1 MSIETRL
8 RYSLA
13 HWLLK
18 ASQIQTLNTL
28 TFPGWQRAS
37 DTLLRG
43 FEALTREGYQ
53 KNAVVF
59 ACLSALAFD
68 FPEPPLL
75 VYGEDSDDAKA
86 LPKHPL
92 RKLIARPNAF
102 MGERELWMY
111 TMVYLGIGGNAYWHK
126 VRNARGQVIELWP
139 YHTLAIQP
147 YTDPTTPHWID
158 HYLHTTADGRQ
169 IAVPVKDIVHF
180 KWPSVDMAQPWLAQ
194 PPLLAVSAE
203 VGADNEMT
211 LYLQSLMLN
220 DAIPRTILV
229 QNPNRF
235 MSPDEIDRAKNQF
248 MANYGSNKRGGV
260 MILEAGTEIKRLGLD
275 LQEMAFDAMHKVPE
289 KRIAAAFRVPL
300 SVAGIG
306 DDPTYSNSEEAYS
319 RYIRSTLAPLWKLTD
334 DEVQN
339 SLGDEFGVWVERD
352 LTKVSA
358 LQEDQN
364 QLWGRVNSA
373 FQAGRLTLNQAN
385 QLCGLPPVP
394 GGDMYLWSASVFPV
408 PAAQVGAMA
417 TAEAEAALRPPTPPV
432 QALPAPDPTNNETD
446 LSNDNDV
453 TDVPKQAEK
462 ASLATA
468 RRLARALQRIRRRIE
483 PRCEKAIAGY
493 FADLAEVMVQRAEN
507 SAKNNNLPTI
517 EQLFLEIDGVKLV
530 DLLQRY
536 YLEIIQASWETW
548 NISIGI
554 EAAFEQT
561 DPAVVATL
569 AHAGLQVRQIND
581 TTLTALRDLLQYG
594 ADQGWSLEQ
603 LVEGT
608 ADHVGLRKIITET
621 YAGRA
626 RTIARTELGTAQQHC
641 AIERYHAA
649 GIDQVYVHDNGMDDS
664 DPRCTALNGTIQSL
678 DWARQ
683 NRLQH
688 PNCVRCFAPYV
699 EE

>member
-1 MSIETRL
+1 MSIETRM
-8 RYSLA
+8 RYGLA
-13 HWLLK
+13 RWLLK
-18 ASQIQTLNTL
+18 ASQIQTFNTL

-139 YHTLAIQP
+139 YHALAIQA
-147 YTDPTTPHWID
+147 YRDPTTSHWID
-158 HYLHTTADGRQ
+158 HYVHTTADGRQ
-169 IAVPVKDIVHF
+169 VVVPVDDIVHF
-180 KWPSVDMAQPWLAQ
+180 KWPSVDLAQPWLAQ

-220 DAIPRTILV
+220 DAIPRTVLV

-235 MSPDEIDRAKNQF
+235 MSPDEIERAKSQF
-248 MANYGSNKRGGV
+248 MASYGSNKRGGI

-319 RYIRSTLAPLWKLTD
+319 RYVRSTLAPLWKLAD

-352 LTKVSA
+352 LTKVTA

-364 QLWGRVNSA
+364 QLWIRVNSA
-373 FQAGRLTLNQAN
+373 FQVGRLTLNQAN
-385 QLCGLPPVP
+385 QLCGLPPVA
-394 GGDMYLWSASVFPV
+394 GGDVYLWSASVFPV
-408 PAAQVGAMA
+408 PQQQVGALA
-417 TAEAEAALRPPTPPV
+417 SAEAEAALTPPAPV
-432 QALPAPDPTNNETD
+432 QALPAPDPATVDATGTPD
-446 LSNDNDV
+446 A
-453 TDVPKQAEK
+453 PKQAEK
-462 ASLATA
+462 ASMATA

-493 FADLAEVMVQRAEN
+493 FADLAETMVQRAKD
-507 SAKNNNLPTI
+507 SAKDALLPTVD
-517 EQLFLEIDGVKLV
+517 QLALEIDGIKLV
-530 DLLQRY
+530 DVLQRY
-536 YLEIIQASWETW
+536 YLDIIQASWETW
-548 NISIGI
+548 NVSIGI

-569 AHAGLQVRQIND
+569 AQAGYQVRQIHE
-581 TTLTALRDLLQYG
+581 TTRTAVQELLQYG
-594 ADQGWSLEQ
+594 AEQGWSLDQ

-608 ADHVGLRKIITET
+608 ADHVGLRNIIIET
-621 YAGRA
+621 YTGRA
-626 RTIARTELGTAQQHC
+626 KTIARTELGTAQQAC
-641 AIERYHAA
+641 AIDRYAAA
-649 GIDQVYVHDNGMDDS
+649 GIDQIYVHDNGMDDS
-664 DPRCTALNGTIQSL
+664 DPRCTALNGTTQSL

-683 NRLQH
+683 NLLQH
-688 PNCVRCFAPYV
+688 PNCVRCFAPYI
-699 EE
+699 E

>member
-1 MSIETRL
+1 MSIETRM
-8 RYSLA
+8 RYGLA
-13 HWLLK
+13 RWLLK
-18 ASQIQTLNTL
+18 ASQIQTFNTL

-139 YHTLAIQP
+139 YHALAIQA
-147 YTDPTTPHWID
+147 YRDPTTSHWID
-158 HYLHTTADGRQ
+158 HYVHTTADGRQ
-169 IAVPVKDIVHF
+169 VVVPVDDIVHF
-180 KWPSVDMAQPWLAQ
+180 KWPSVDLAQPWLAQ

-220 DAIPRTILV
+220 DAIPRTVLV

-235 MSPDEIDRAKNQF
+235 MSPDEIERAKSQF
-248 MANYGSNKRGGV
+248 MASYGSNKRGGI

-319 RYIRSTLAPLWKLTD
+319 RYVRSTLAPLWKLAD

-352 LTKVSA
+352 LTKVTA

-364 QLWGRVNSA
+364 QLWIRVNSA
-373 FQAGRLTLNQAN
+373 FQVGRLTLNQAN
-385 QLCGLPPVP
+385 QLCGLPPVA
-394 GGDMYLWSASVFPV
+394 GGDVYLWSASVFPV
-408 PAAQVGAMA
+408 PQQQVGALA
-417 TAEAEAALRPPTPPV
+417 SAEAEAALTPPAPV
-432 QALPAPDPTNNETD
+432 QALPAPDPATVDATGTPD
-446 LSNDNDV
+446 A
-453 TDVPKQAEK
+453 PKQAEK
-462 ASLATA
+462 ASMATA

-493 FADLAEVMVQRAEN
+493 FADLAETMVQRAKD
-507 SAKNNNLPTI
+507 SAKDALLPTVD
-517 EQLFLEIDGVKLV
+517 QLALEIDGIKLV
-530 DLLQRY
+530 DVLQRY
-536 YLEIIQASWETW
+536 YLDIIQASWETW
-548 NISIGI
+548 NVSIGI

-569 AHAGLQVRQIND
+569 AQAGYQVRQIHE
-581 TTLTALRDLLQYG
+581 TTRTAVQELLQYG
-594 ADQGWSLEQ
+594 AEQGWSLDQ

-608 ADHVGLRKIITET
+608 ADHVGLRNIIIET
-621 YAGRA
+621 YTGRA
-626 RTIARTELGTAQQHC
+626 KTIARTELGTAQQAC
-641 AIERYHAA
+641 AIDRYAAA

-664 DPRCTALNGTIQSL
+664 DPRCTALNGTTQSL

-683 NRLQH
+683 NLLQH
-688 PNCVRCFAPYV
+688 PNCVRCFAPYI
-699 EE
+699 E

>member
-1 MSIETRL
+1 MSIETRM
-8 RYSLA
+8 RYGLA
-13 HWLLK
+13 RWLLK
-18 ASQIQTLNTL
+18 TSQIQTFNTL

-139 YHTLAIQP
+139 YHALAIQA
-147 YTDPTTPHWID
+147 YRDPTTSHWID
-158 HYLHTTADGRQ
+158 HYVHTTADGRQ
-169 IAVPVKDIVHF
+169 VVVPVDDIVHF
-180 KWPSVDMAQPWLAQ
+180 KWPSVDLAQPWLAQ

-220 DAIPRTILV
+220 DAIPRTVLV

-235 MSPDEIDRAKNQF
+235 MSPDEIERAKSQF
-248 MANYGSNKRGGV
+248 MASYGSNKRGGI

-319 RYIRSTLAPLWKLTD
+319 RYVRSTLAPLWKLAD

-352 LTKVSA
+352 LTKVTA

-364 QLWGRVNSA
+364 QLWIRVNSA
-373 FQAGRLTLNQAN
+373 FQVGRLTLNQAN
-385 QLCGLPPVP
+385 QLCGLPPVA
-394 GGDMYLWSASVFPV
+394 GGDVYLWSASVFPV
-408 PAAQVGAMA
+408 PQQQVGALA
-417 TAEAEAALRPPTPPV
+417 SAEAEAALTPPAPV
-432 QALPAPDPTNNETD
+432 QALPAPDPATVDATGTPD
-446 LSNDNDV
+446 A
-453 TDVPKQAEK
+453 PKQAEK
-462 ASLATA
+462 ASMATA

-493 FADLAEVMVQRAEN
+493 FADLAETMVQRAKD
-507 SAKNNNLPTI
+507 SAKDALLPTVD
-517 EQLFLEIDGVKLV
+517 QLALEIDGIKLV
-530 DLLQRY
+530 DVLQRY
-536 YLEIIQASWETW
+536 YLDIIQASWETW
-548 NISIGI
+548 NVSIGI

-569 AHAGLQVRQIND
+569 AQAGYQVRQIHE
-581 TTLTALRDLLQYG
+581 TTRTAVQELLQYG
-594 ADQGWSLEQ
+594 AEQGWSLDQ
-603 LVEGT
+603 LVRGT
-608 ADHVGLRKIITET
+608 ADHVGLRNIIIET
-621 YAGRA
+621 YTGRA
-626 RTIARTELGTAQQHC
+626 KTIARTELGTAQQAC
-641 AIERYHAA
+641 AIDRYAAA

-664 DPRCTALNGTIQSL
+664 DPRCTALNGTTQSL

-683 NRLQH
+683 NLLQH
-688 PNCVRCFAPYV
+688 PNCVRCFAPYI
-699 EE
+699 E

>member
-1 MSIETRL
+1 MSIETRM
-8 RYSLA
+8 RYGLA
-13 HWLLK
+13 RWLLK
-18 ASQIQTLNTL
+18 TSQIQTFNTL

-139 YHTLAIQP
+139 YHALAIQA
-147 YTDPTTPHWID
+147 YRDPTTSHWID
-158 HYLHTTADGRQ
+158 HYVHTTADGRQ
-169 IAVPVKDIVHF
+169 VVVPVDDIVHF
-180 KWPSVDMAQPWLAQ
+180 KWPSVDLAQPWLAQ

-220 DAIPRTILV
+220 DAIPRTVLV

-235 MSPDEIDRAKNQF
+235 MSPDEIERAKSQF
-248 MANYGSNKRGGV
+248 MASYGSNKRGGI

-319 RYIRSTLAPLWKLTD
+319 RYVRSTLAPLWKLAD

-352 LTKVSA
+352 LTKVTA

-364 QLWGRVNSA
+364 QLWIRVNSA
-373 FQAGRLTLNQAN
+373 FQVGRLTLNQAN
-385 QLCGLPPVP
+385 QLCGLPPVA
-394 GGDMYLWSASVFPV
+394 GGDVYLWSASVFPV
-408 PAAQVGAMA
+408 PQQQVGALA
-417 TAEAEAALRPPTPPV
+417 SAEAEAALTPPAPV
-432 QALPAPDPTNNETD
+432 QALPAPDPATVDATGTPD
-446 LSNDNDV
+446 A
-453 TDVPKQAEK
+453 PKQAEK
-462 ASLATA
+462 ASMATA

-493 FADLAEVMVQRAEN
+493 FADLAETMVQRAKD
-507 SAKNNNLPTI
+507 SAKDALLPTVD
-517 EQLFLEIDGVKLV
+517 QLALEIDGIKLV
-530 DLLQRY
+530 DVLQRY
-536 YLEIIQASWETW
+536 YLDIIQASWETW
-548 NISIGI
+548 NVSIGI

-569 AHAGLQVRQIND
+569 AQAGYQVRQIHE
-581 TTLTALRDLLQYG
+581 TTRTAVQELLQYG
-594 ADQGWSLEQ
+594 AEQGWSLDQ

-608 ADHVGLRKIITET
+608 ADHVGLRNIIIET
-621 YAGRA
+621 YTGRA
-626 RTIARTELGTAQQHC
+626 KTIARTELGTAQQAC
-641 AIERYHAA
+641 AIDRYAAA

-664 DPRCTALNGTIQSL
+664 DPRCTALNGTTQSL

-683 NRLQH
+683 NLLQH
-688 PNCVRCFAPYV
+688 PNCVRCFAPYI
-699 EE
+699 E